1 MAATVEE
8 QLTQALE
15 ALRTQQAQFAEL
27 QQTVQAQRAD
37 LIHLRDQALVQ
48 EGRLQA
54 AVAAAAPG
62 GGGRTLVDT
71 RGIGKPS
78 VFDSDMKKWKTWSFK
93 YTNFATAVYAK
104 IGVLLDWAIEQQDP
118 IDDLLLADLPGG
130 ITADMAVDLS
140 QQIYTSVAQLVDGEA
155 LAIVQNVIKGRGLEA
170 WRRLSRR
177 FDPQT
182 AGRRR
187 NIMGQILY
195 PGQQKLHELSA
206 AIERWEELIRTYEGR
221 SQTKVPDEILGGI
234 LVEMCPEALR
244 NHLYLNANKLKGY
257 DEVKEEIVAFLETR
271 HGNATGAG
279 QGPTPMDI
287 GAMTKGQGGKGTGKG
302 NSGKGSFSGVCFT
315 CGRTGHRS
323 AECRSGGGGKGAQKG
338 KGKDGKGKGN
348 GSQDTQQKGKG
359 KGKGKAQPFQGYCS
373 ACWRWGHRAADCRS
387 TGGGKGVNA
396 VAETQQHQQPEAD
409 QATTATILASM
420 QAIQQQLT
428 GGNAGA
434 SAQLASLGGLCS
446 LGTQIDALG
455 TRGAVRPYR
464 VTGSV
469 DSGAA
474 ATVIPV
480 SMCSDYALRPT
491 RASESGAT
499 YKAANGAQVRNYGMR
514 TIIAQDPNGDNQR
527 LRCNVADVHKM
538 LLSVSATVD
547 MGHTVIF
554 SKAGSAIVNDTSG
567 KIIPLRREDGVYLL
581 DLDVYPANFA
591 ETGGQ
596 PLLPLDGS
604 SSSATGAGASMA
616 VDGQGPGG
624 SRQAT
629 PHARADQRTE
639 RRPWP

>member
-1 MAATVEE
+1 MATAEE
-8 QLTQALE
+8 QLAQALE

-37 LIHLRDQALVQ
+37 LITLRDQALVQ

-118 IDDLLLADLPGG
+118 IDDLMLADLPGG

-244 NHLYLNANKLKGY
+244 NHLYLNANKLNGY

-271 HGNATGAG
+271 HGVATGAG

-302 NSGKGSFSGVCFT
+302 NSGKGSFSGLALRAAGLGIGPPSAAAAAEVRARRKAKA
-315 CGRTGHRS
+315 RTARARATAARTRS
-323 AECRSGGGGKGAQKG
+323 RRERERAKARPSLSRDTAVRAGGG
-338 KGKDGKGKGN
+338 
-348 GSQDTQQKGKG
+348 DTEPQ
-359 KGKGKAQPFQGYCS
+359 
-373 ACWRWGHRAADCRS
+373 
-387 TGGGKGVNA
+387 T
-396 VAETQQHQQPEAD
+396 
-409 QATTATILASM
+409 
-420 QAIQQQLT
+420 
-428 GGNAGA
+428 
-434 SAQLASLGGLCS
+434 
-446 LGTQIDALG
+446 
-455 TRGAVRPYR
+455 
-464 VTGSV
+464 
-469 DSGAA
+469 AA
-474 ATVIPV
+474 AP
-480 SMCSDYALRPT
+480 AAG
-491 RASESGAT
+491 RA
-499 YKAANGAQVRNYGMR
+499 
-514 TIIAQDPNGDNQR
+514 
-527 LRCNVADVHKM
+527 
-538 LLSVSATVD
+538 
-547 MGHTVIF
+547 
-554 SKAGSAIVNDTSG
+554 
-567 KIIPLRREDGVYLL
+567 
-581 DLDVYPANFA
+581 
-591 ETGGQ
+591 
-596 PLLPLDGS
+596 
-604 SSSATGAGASMA
+604 
-616 VDGQGPGG
+616 
-624 SRQAT
+624 
-629 PHARADQRTE
+629 
-639 RRPWP
+639 